1 MTPGYCSPISVALP
15 GTDVYY
21 RGMQL
26 AVIAH
31 DIRSV
36 HNVGSIFRTADAAG
50 VTKIFLCGITP
61 APLDRFKE
69 VRADFAK
76 VALGAENY
84 IPWEYAR
91 TTGEVIKRLKKDGYE
106 IFALEQSKR
115 SVPYYEEA
123 ARLARVDWR
132 GTDVRVAII
141 LGNEVQGLPPAI
153 LRAVD
158 RILEIPM
165 MGKKESLNVAV
176 AFGIVAF
183 GLRFGDTTSDSAARA
198 GGQ

>member
-1 MTPGYCSPISVALP
+1 MKLT
-15 GTDVYY
+15 
-21 RGMQL
+21 
-26 AVIAH
+26 VIAH

-76 VALGAENY
+76 VALGAEKY
-84 IPWEYAR
+84 IPWESAP
-91 TTGEVIKRLKKDGYE
+91 TTAGVVRQLKKEGYE
-106 IFALEQSKR
+106 IFALEQSKC
-115 SVPYYEEA
+115 SVPYYSMA
-123 ARLARVDWR
+123 ARLAHAARKNA
-132 GTDVRVAII
+132 DVRIAII
-141 LGNEVQGLPPAI
+141 VGNEVKGLPSSI
-153 LRAVD
+153 LRAAD

-176 AFGIVAF
+176 AFGIVVF
-183 GLRFGDTTSDSAARA
+183 GLRFGNGAGDSAKGAA
-198 GGQ
+198 DANI

>member
-1 MTPGYCSPISVALP
+1 MK
-15 GTDVYY
+15 
-21 RGMQL
+21 L

-50 VTKIFLCGITP
+50 VERIFLCGITP

-76 VALGAENY
+76 VSLGAEEY
-84 IPWEYAR
+84 IPWESAR
-91 TTGEVIKRLKKDGYE
+91 TTAEVIKRLKKEGYE
-106 IFALEQSKR
+106 IFALEQSKK
-115 SVPYYEEA
+115 SVPYYKEA
-123 ARLARVDWR
+123 ARLARAQR
-132 GTDVRVAII
+132 RTQTDARVAII
-141 LGNEVQGLPPAI
+141 LGNEVKGLPSST
-153 LRAVD
+153 LRAAD

-183 GLRFGDTTSDSAARA
+183 GLRYSGVNGGDGTPDANI
-198 GGQ
+198 